1 MWEGDE
7 NEERHPDHVT
17 RLKEKDENEVA
28 DGAPPDRLEDADP
41 GGSEQRPNF
50 RYHER
55 EEKTPNPGNL
65 QQRQKVYSL
74 NNVLIVLELG
84 FCVMFCDFDIM
95 VCSLAKRKFK

>member
-1 MWEGDE
+1 M
-7 NEERHPDHVT
+7 T
-17 RLKEKDENEVA
+17 RLEEKDEDEVA
-28 DGAPPDRLEDADP
+28 DGAPSDWLEDADP

-74 NNVLIVLELG
+74 NNVLSIVLELG
-84 FCVMFCDFDIM
+84 FCVLFCFAILILWY
-95 VCSLAKRKFK
+95 VVLLRKNSSKKLN